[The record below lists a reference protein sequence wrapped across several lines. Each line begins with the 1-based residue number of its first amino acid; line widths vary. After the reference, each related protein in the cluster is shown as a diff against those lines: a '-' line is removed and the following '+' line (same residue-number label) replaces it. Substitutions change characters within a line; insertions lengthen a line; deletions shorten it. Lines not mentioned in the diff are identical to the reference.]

1 MQQPVSKHTVF
12 EHFEGRT
19 SPLQRH
25 LLEEWLRT
33 PANRETY
40 YEWLEEW
47 ENRHLQYIADTD
59 GALRQSLPSL
69 AIQPATEPSP
79 VVRPPRIMFRR
90 VAAAAMIL
98 LALSGILYLS
108 KDFLLYKTFETA
120 YGQVKKITLTDGTVV
135 TLNAHSTL
143 RLSRF
148 GFGKEGRQVYLRG
161 EADFDVTHT
170 PDHQPFQV
178 HIDKGFDVTVLGTQF
193 TVYARTRKTQLL
205 LKTGKVRIDYAEG
218 TRQRKVF
225 MKPGELVSL
234 DPQGRFAHQTVR
246 SPRPYDAW
254 KEYRYEFHHTPL
266 QEIAYMLQENY
277 GLEVEINSARLA
289 TETVNGTFP
298 AKTAEELL
306 QAIALAYD
314 INVNRQD
321 SKVVFFE

>member
-1 MQQPVSKHTVF
+1 MEQPVSKQTVF

-25 LLEEWLRT
+25 LLEEWLKT
-33 PANRETY
+33 PVNRETY

-47 ENRHLQYIADTD
+47 ETRHLQYIADTD
-59 GALRQSLPSL
+59 GAMQQSLTQL
-69 AIQPATEPSP
+69 AIQPTTEPAP
-79 VVRPPRIMFRR
+79 AIRKPWMTLRR
-90 VAAAAMIL
+90 AAAAALVL
-98 LALSGILYLS
+98 LTLSAGLYLI
-108 KDFLLYKTFETA
+108 KDYVLYKTFETA
-120 YGQVKKITLTDGTVV
+120 YGQVKKITLTDGTIV

-148 GFGKEGRQVYLRG
+148 GFGKEGRHVYLTG

-205 LKTGKVRIDYAEG
+205 LKTGKVRIDYTEG
-218 TRQRKVF
+218 ARQRKVF
-225 MKPGELVSL
+225 VKPGELVSL
-234 DPQGRFAHQTVR
+234 DPQGRFNHKTVR

-277 GLEVEINSARLA
+277 GLQVEITGTRLA
-289 TETVNGTFP
+289 GETVNGTFP
-298 AKTAEELL
+298 ARTAEELL